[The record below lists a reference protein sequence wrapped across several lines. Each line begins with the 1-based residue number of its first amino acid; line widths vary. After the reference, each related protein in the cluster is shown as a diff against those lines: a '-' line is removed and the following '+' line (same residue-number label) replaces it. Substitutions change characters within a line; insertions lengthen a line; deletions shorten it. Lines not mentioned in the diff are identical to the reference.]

1 MRTRILLYVSLGL
14 ALLVGTGG
22 VLAQGNIIGG
32 LAQPR
37 GFETNGQRPLMDYT
51 PQETLGVAVVIEHMR
66 TTDVHNLAAHMRL
79 IDADVIFRSDPVQR
93 LRRGGQAYC
102 SGYNFT
108 LRQPPGFFRLDELYV
123 VGGPMDVLVVHKRTD
138 LNAPAGSGG
147 NLGGYPVEVSTL
159 LRVNPAT
166 GLVTEWLDAPINR
179 IGALVNAAGGQASV
193 TSNNATRAECTG
205 YPVSGAGLTR
215 PPAPAAQG
223 PIATGWPAVPA
234 AEVDTTRGAA
244 PVHTLSYG
252 TTKAQQIWNAEEIQA
267 GQAVRAWYAAWQA
280 GNPLL
285 LASFI
290 APDVVSRTSP
300 ASDLVRGN
308 DALLRSVCGII
319 GGRLELKELYPIGAD
334 FTTMVLTE
342 VTRVDANGQP
352 MRVAGFFRVQR
363 GLIVEWMDSVVEASG
378 PAAAANPNSAACQTV
393 NATLPAPAPAAA
405 AATP

>member
-1 MRTRILLYVSLGL
+1 MGTFTRGANLGL
-14 ALLVGTGG
+14 ALICGRGG

-37 GFETNGQRPLMDYT
+37 GFETNSQRPLIDYT
-51 PQETLGVAVVIEHMR
+51 PQETQGVAVVIEHMR
-66 TTDVHNLAAHMRL
+66 TTDVHNLVGHMRL
-79 IDADVIFRSDPVQR
+79 IDADVIFRSDPVQL
-93 LRRGGQAYC
+93 LRRGAQAYC

-123 VGGPMDVLVVHKRTD
+123 VGGPLDALVVHKRTD

-147 NLGGYPVEVSTL
+147 NLGGYPVEVATL
-159 LRVNPAT
+159 LRVNPTT

-179 IGALVNAAGGQASV
+179 IGALVNAPGGQASV
-193 TSNNATRAECTG
+193 TSNPPTRAECTG
-205 YPVSGAGLTR
+205 YPVSGAGQTR
-215 PPAPAAQG
+215 ARAAAPQG
-223 PIATGWPAVPA
+223 PIATGWPPVPA
-234 AEVDTTRGAA
+234 AEVDTTKGAA

-252 TTKAQQIWNAEEIQA
+252 TAKPQQSWNAEETQA
-267 GQAVRAWYAAWQA
+267 AQTVRAWYAALQA

-285 LASFI
+285 LAAFI

-308 DALLRSVCGII
+308 DALLRSVCGVI
-319 GGRLELKELYPIGAD
+319 GGRLDLKELYPIGAD

-342 VTRVDANGQP
+342 VTRFDANGQP

-378 PAAAANPNSAACQTV
+378 PAAAPNPNSAACQTL
-393 NATLPAPAPAAA
+393 NAALAARAPAAA
-405 AATP
+405 PPAP

>member
-1 MRTRILLYVSLGL
+1 MRTCNLLCVSVGL
-14 ALLVGTGG
+14 ALIFGTAGA
-22 VLAQGNIIGG
+22 LAQGNIIGG
-32 LAQPR
+32 LLQPR
-37 GFETNGQRPLMDYT
+37 GFDTNVQRPLIDYT

-66 TTDVHNLAAHMRL
+66 TTDVHNLAAHMKL
-79 IDADVIFRSDPVQR
+79 IDPDVIFRSDPVQL
-93 LRRGGQAYC
+93 LRRGAQTYC

-123 VGGPMDVLVVHKRTD
+123 VGGPLDVLVVHKRTD
-138 LNAPAGSGG
+138 LNAPAASGG
-147 NLGGYPVEVSTL
+147 NLGGYPVEVATL
-159 LRVNPAT
+159 LRVNPTT
-166 GLVTEWLDAPINR
+166 GLVREWLDAPINR
-179 IGALVNAAGGQASV
+179 IGAVVNATGGQASV
-193 TSNNATRAECTG
+193 TSNPAIRPECTG
-205 YPVSGAGLTR
+205 YPASGAGQT
-215 PPAPAAQG
+215 PPRAPAAQG
-223 PIATGWPAVPA
+223 PIATGWPPVPA

-252 TTKAQQIWNAEEIQA
+252 TAKPQQVWNAEETQA
-267 GQAVRAWYAAWQA
+267 AQTVRAWYAAMQA

-285 LASFI
+285 LAAFI

-308 DALLRSVCGII
+308 DALLRSVCGIM

-334 FTTMVLTE
+334 FSTTVLTE
-342 VTRVDANGQP
+342 VTRFDANGQP

-393 NATLPAPAPAAA
+393 NATLPAR
-405 AATP
+405 

>member
-1 MRTRILLYVSLGL
+1 MRTRNLLWAGVGL
-14 ALLVGTGG
+14 ALIFGTAG

-37 GFETNGQRPLMDYT
+37 GFETNGQRPLIDYT
-51 PQETLGVAVVIEHMR
+51 PQETLGVAVVIEHLR

-79 IDADVIFRSDPVQR
+79 IDPDVIFRSDPVQL
-93 LRRGGQAYC
+93 LRRGAQTYC

-108 LRQPPGFFRLDELYV
+108 LRQPQGFFRLDELYV
-123 VGGPMDVLVVHKRTD
+123 VGGPLDVLVVHKRTD
-138 LNAPAGSGG
+138 LNAPAASGG
-147 NLGGYPVEVSTL
+147 NLGGYPVEVATL
-159 LRVNPAT
+159 LRINPTT
-166 GLVTEWLDAPINR
+166 GLVKEWLDAPINR
-179 IGALVNAAGGQASV
+179 IGALVNATGGQASV
-193 TSNNATRAECTG
+193 TSPAVIRPECTG
-205 YPVSGAGLTR
+205 YPASGAGQT
-215 PPAPAAQG
+215 PPRAPVPQG
-223 PIATGWPAVPA
+223 AIATGWPPVPA
-234 AEVDTTRGAA
+234 AEVDTTGGAA

-252 TTKAQQIWNAEEIQA
+252 TAKPQQVWNVEEIQA
-267 GQAVRAWYAAWQA
+267 AQTVRAWYAAMQA

-308 DALLRSVCGII
+308 DALLRSVCGTM

-334 FTTMVLTE
+334 FSTTVLTE
-342 VTRVDANGQP
+342 ATRFDANGQP

-378 PAAAANPNSAACQTV
+378 PGVPANPNSAACQTV
-393 NATLPAPAPAAA
+393 NATLPAR
-405 AATP
+405 